1 MAARR
6 EGGFLL
12 SEQKV
17 ASVSGGRVSE
27 GERAGR
33 GQRQGRSTGCVGLD
47 PAGRT
52 LASVGSLFLAL
63 SRRHVADTLWLLSG
77 EYQWEVRQG
86 RWVESEAAAHRAV
99 PMRRLDYMRPF
110 PLPKRTFSGKGET

>member
-27 GERAGR
+27 EERAGR

-52 LASVGSLFLAL
+52 LGSVGSLLLAL
-63 SRRHVADTLWLLSG
+63 SRSCELHALAAEWRISVGSETGPL
-77 EYQWEVRQG
+77 G
-86 RWVESEAAAHRAV
+86 RV
-99 PMRRLDYMRPF
+99 
-110 PLPKRTFSGKGET
+110 